1 MQDQQGPGTAAG
13 PRSSAAGHN
22 ARQGSAAGATQGA
35 CLQAQADAV
44 LQGVLNEATLPVSIA
59 DLEAKKK
66 NLNAERKQVAKEIAK
81 EKRKRKRILEKT
93 RALTEDEMA
102 REIIARRL
110 RAAARDSAGGAHAV
124 SG

>member
-1 MQDQQGPGTAAG
+1 MAAVCEKCFF
-13 PRSSAAGHN
+13 RCALHI
-22 ARQGSAAGATQGA
+22 
-35 CLQAQADAV
+35 LMQAQADAV

>member
-1 MQDQQGPGTAAG
+1 MAVVCERCFFRCALQI
-13 PRSSAAGHN
+13 
-22 ARQGSAAGATQGA
+22 
-35 CLQAQADAV
+35 LMQAQADAV
-44 LQGVLNEATLPVSIA
+44 LQGVLTEETLPVSIA

-81 EKRKRKRILEKT
+81 EKRKRILEKP

>member
-1 MQDQQGPGTAAG
+1 MQFC
-13 PRSSAAGHN
+13 RVSSMK
-22 ARQGSAAGATQGA
+22 RRFLSA
-35 CLQAQADAV
+35 
-44 LQGVLNEATLPVSIA
+44 LPISKR
-59 DLEAKKK
+59 KKK
-66 NLNAERKQVAKEIAK
+66 SLNAERKQVAKEIAK